1 MKPEDF
7 GVGDVVR
14 LNSYADRM
22 TVDKID
28 EANPEGAISCI
39 WFSAECILQS
49 APFHPEQLIK
59 LKDAKDAA
67 K

>member
-39 WFSAECILQS
+39 WFSAEGILQS

>member
-28 EANPEGAISCI
+28 KGNPEGAIACI
-39 WFSAECILQS
+39 WFSAEGVLQS
-49 APFHPEQLIK
+49 ATFHAEQLIK
-59 LKDAKDAA
+59 LKDAKDAG

>member
-7 GVGDVVR
+7 GVGDVGA
-14 LNSYADRM
+14 STSDADRM

-39 WFSAECILQS
+39 WFSAEGILQ
-49 APFHPEQLIK
+49 ARLFHPSS
-59 LKDAKDAA
+59 
-67 K
+67 